1 MRSEDEGMAVKAVG
15 NRKDGGAEDSEA
27 GASGSDFLTMP
38 GHLLRR
44 CHQIGVAV
52 FLEECRA
59 FDLTP
64 LQFSSLAAV
73 AQFGPMDQVRL
84 GGVTALDRT
93 TIIVVLTKLEE
104 RGLVTRVQS
113 DKDKRAKIVAITEA
127 GRQTL
132 SDVLPHV
139 RGAQKRMLGP
149 LTEDE
154 QAQLCALLGK
164 MAEGNNSLSRA
175 PHRLP

>member
-1 MRSEDEGMAVKAVG
+1 MAKQAGEPNNDDVAASED
-15 NRKDGGAEDSEA
+15 S
-27 GASGSDFLTMP
+27 FLAMP

-52 FLEECRA
+52 FLDECRA

-64 LQFSSLAAV
+64 LQFSVLSALDG
-73 AQFGPMDQVRL
+73 FGAMDQARL

-104 RGLVTRVQS
+104 RGLVTRVPS
-113 DKDKRAKIVAITEA
+113 KKDKRAKIVAITEA
-127 GRQTL
+127 GRRTL
-132 SDVLPHV
+132 ADVLPSALE
-139 RGAQKRMLGP
+139 AQKRMLGP
-149 LTEDE
+149 LNGRE
-154 QAQLCALLGK
+154 QAQLLTLLRK

-175 PHRLP
+175 PHKLP

>member
-1 MRSEDEGMAVKAVG
+1 MSREGAPETAT
-15 NRKDGGAEDSEA
+15 GGDY
-27 GASGSDFLTMP
+27 FLAMP

-64 LQFSSLAAV
+64 LQFGALAALER
-73 AQFGPMDQVRL
+73 FGAMDQARL

-93 TIIVVLTKLEE
+93 TIVVVLRRLEE
-104 RGLVTRVQS
+104 RGLITREPS
-113 DKDKRAKIVAITEA
+113 ERDKRSKEVAITPA
-127 GRQTL
+127 GRAL
-132 SDVLPHV
+132 LAEVLPYV
-139 RGAQKRMLGP
+139 RRAQERMVSP
-149 LTEDE
+149 LSARE
-154 QAQLCALLGK
+154 QAQLAALLNK
-164 MAEGNNSLSRA
+164 MAEGNNRLSRA

>member
-1 MRSEDEGMAVKAVG
+1 MAKLKQADEPRSDEAAG
-15 NRKDGGAEDSEA
+15 EDS
-27 GASGSDFLTMP
+27 FLAMP

-52 FLEECRA
+52 FLDECRA

-64 LQFSSLAAV
+64 LQFSVLSALDG
-73 AQFGPMDQVRL
+73 FGPMDQARL

-104 RGLVTRVQS
+104 RGLVTRVPS
-113 DKDKRAKIVAITEA
+113 KKDKRAKIVAITEA
-127 GRQTL
+127 GRRTL
-132 SDVLPHV
+132 ADVLPSALE
-139 RGAQKRMLGP
+139 AQKRMLGP
-149 LTEDE
+149 LNGRE
-154 QAQLCALLGK
+154 QAQLLTLLRK

-175 PHRLP
+175 PHKLP

>member
-1 MRSEDEGMAVKAVG
+1 MGEKNVAGPTTEEPLTE
-15 NRKDGGAEDSEA
+15 EDS
-27 GASGSDFLTMP
+27 FLGMP

-52 FLEECRA
+52 FLDECRA

-64 LQFSSLAAV
+64 LQFSVLSALGG
-73 AQFGPMDQVRL
+73 FGPMDQARL

-104 RGLVTRVQS
+104 RGLVTRVPS
-113 DKDKRAKIVAITEA
+113 EKDKRAKIVAITEA
-127 GRQTL
+127 GRRTL
-132 SDVLPHV
+132 ADVLPSV
-139 RGAQKRMLGP
+139 REAQKRMLAP
-149 LTEDE
+149 LNGRDR
-154 QAQLCALLGK
+154 AQLLALLRK
-164 MAEGNNSLSRA
+164 MADGNNSLSRA